1 MLTLANFAWLDLC
14 LACVGVYLLKQVFNK
29 KNPAPYPPGPP
40 GWPLIGNVLN
50 MPHINPWLTFTEW
63 GKKYGDIA
71 HIEVLGQHIFVL
83 NSVKTAMDMLDN
95 KSTVYSDRPI
105 FPVGGE
111 LIGWNNVMTLLPYG
125 DHLRLHR
132 KYFHRVIGSRA
143 AVNVYSQVEE
153 IETRR
158 FLKRVFTKPDQLQA
172 HVRHTAG
179 AVILRVSHGYEVKE
193 NNDPFVDLADRA
205 VNQFSLAT
213 APGAFVADFVP
224 FLIKV
229 PEWFPGAGFKRL
241 VRKWH
246 DTLEETVSAPHKF
259 VVDQMAAGIA
269 PESFTSNLLG
279 DGTLSAEDE
288 HHVKWSAATLYA
300 GASDTTVSTIYS
312 FFLAMTLFPD
322 VQKKAQAEIDAVVGP
337 DRLPSFADQDS
348 LPYIEALAKE
358 ALRWHAVVPTGFPHR
373 VTEDDIHDGYYI
385 PKGSMIVPN
394 IWLVPSFSVFDVL
407 TECNA
412 RFMLNDPERYA
423 NPSQFNPDRFL
434 ANDGK
439 KPETEPRAICFGLED
454 GTICPGIHLAEASLW
469 LSAAMSLAVFDI
481 SKTVEN
487 GVEITP
493 ELDPLSGTISHLKP
507 FKCSIK
513 PRSAKAV
520 ALIQQDA
527 NY

>member
-1 MLTLANFAWLDLC
+1 MLTLTNIVWLDLC

-50 MPHINPWLTFTEW
+50 MPHIKPWLTFTEW

-105 FPVGGE
+105 LPVGGE
-111 LIGWNNVMTLLPYG
+111 LIGWKNIMPLLPYG
-125 DHLRLHR
+125 DHLRRYR

-193 NNDPFVDLADRA
+193 NNDSFIHLVDRA
-205 VNQFSLAT
+205 MDQWSRAT

-224 FLIKV
+224 FLVKV

-241 VRKWH
+241 AREWH
-246 DTLEETVSAPHKF
+246 DTLEEMVSAPYKF

-269 PESFTSNLLG
+269 PESFTSNLLRSSI
-279 DGTLSAEDE
+279 LSAEDE
-288 HHVKWSAATLYA
+288 HVVKWSAATLYA

-337 DRLPSFADQDS
+337 GRLPSFADRDS

-358 ALRWHAVVPTGFPHR
+358 ALRWHAVVPTGFAHR

-385 PKGSMIVPN
+385 PKGSMIISN
-394 IWLVPSFSVFDVL
+394 IW
-407 TECNA
+407 
-412 RFMLNDPERYA
+412 FMLNDPERYA
-423 NPSQFNPDRFL
+423 NPSQFNPERFL

-439 KPETEPRAICFGLED
+439 KPETEPQTICFGF
-454 GTICPGIHLAEASLW
+454 GRRICPGIHLAEASLW

-481 SKTVEN
+481 SKAVEN

-520 ALIQQDA
+520 ALIEQDA

>member
-1 MLTLANFAWLDLC
+1 MLTLTNFAWLDLC
-14 LACVGVYLLKQVFNK
+14 LACVGVYLLKQVLNK
-29 KNPAPYPPGPP
+29 KNPAPYPPGPS
-40 GWPLIGNVLN
+40 GWPLIGNVLD
-50 MPHINPWLTFTEW
+50 MPHIKPWLTFTEW

-83 NSVKTAMDMLDN
+83 NSVKTAMEMLDN
-95 KSTVYSDRPI
+95 KSTMYSDRPSLL
-105 FPVGGE
+105 VGGE
-111 LIGWNNVMTLLPYG
+111 LVGWKNVMTLLPYG

-132 KYFHRVIGSRA
+132 KYFHRVIGSHA
-143 AVNVYSQVEE
+143 AMNVYNHVEE

-158 FLKRVFTKPDQLQA
+158 FLKRVLTKPDQLRA

-179 AVILRVSHGYEVKE
+179 AVILRVSYGYEVKE
-193 NNDPFVDLADRA
+193 NNDPFVDLADPVMGHWSR
-205 VNQFSLAT
+205 AT
-213 APGAFVADFVP
+213 APGAFIADFLP
-224 FLIKV
+224 ILAKV

-241 VRKWH
+241 AREWH
-246 DTLEETVSAPHKF
+246 NTLEKMVSAPYKF
-259 VVDQMAAGIA
+259 AVDQMAAGIA
-269 PESFTSNLLG
+269 PESFTSNLLAG
-279 DGTLSAEDE
+279 RTLSAEDE

-300 GASDTTVSTIYS
+300 SASDTTVSAIYS
-312 FFLAMTLFPD
+312 LFLAMTLFPD

-337 DRLPSFADQDS
+337 DRLPSLADRDS

-358 ALRWHAVVPTGFPHR
+358 ALRWHAVIPTGFPHR
-373 VTEDDIHDGYYI
+373 VSEDDIHDGYYI
-385 PKGSMIVPN
+385 PKGSVVIPN
-394 IWLVPSFSVFDVL
+394 IWS
-407 TECNA
+407 
-412 RFMLNDPERYA
+412 MLNDPETYA

-439 KPETEPRAICFGLED
+439 KPETEPRTICFGF
-454 GTICPGIHLAEASLW
+454 GRRICPGIHLAEASVW

-481 SKTVEN
+481 SKAVEN

-493 ELDPLSGTISHLKP
+493 EMDPLTGTVSHLKP
-507 FKCSIK
+507 FKCSVK